1 MSLIPSI
8 LKRAAEG
15 TLTIGSREV
24 KALQVYVRNNGRKG
38 DPRPR
43 AEIEQ
48 TLDAIQQTPWPI
60 TPDLAAEWGKF
71 VKDTLY
77 RKDGKWRDTPQ
88 TRRFGTRER
97 AVVDDRTHAEF
108 VCMKFD
114 IDGYW
119 SRMRPGYEPAKD
131 VYPVWRVVSKS
142 MGSINYIYVPWQNS
156 VDPDLTGFFFV

>member
-1 MSLIPSI
+1 MSLISSI

-38 DPRPR
+38 ASRPR

-60 TPDLAAEWGKF
+60 TPDLAAEWEKF
-71 VKDTLY
+71 VKDALY
-77 RKDGKWRDTPQ
+77 RKDGTWRNTAQ
-88 TRRFGTRER
+88 TRRFGIRER
-97 AVVDDRTHAEF
+97 AVMDDRDHAEF
-108 VCMKFD
+108 VCMNFG
-114 IDGYW
+114 IDDYW
-119 SRMRPGYEPAKD
+119 TRQRSGCEPAKD

-142 MGSINYIYVPWQNS
+142 MGSINYIYVPWQND
-156 VDPDLTGFFFV
+156 VDPTNTGFFFV